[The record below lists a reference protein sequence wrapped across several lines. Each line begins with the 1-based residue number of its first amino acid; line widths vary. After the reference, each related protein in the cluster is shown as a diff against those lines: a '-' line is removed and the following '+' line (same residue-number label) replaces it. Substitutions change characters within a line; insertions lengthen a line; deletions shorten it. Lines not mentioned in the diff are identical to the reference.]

1 MLILCRHLSYTGA
14 PLIAGGNTMLSLQA
28 LSDRAEIQDLMV
40 RYSYCIDDGDWDGL
54 DAVFTPDAVIDY
66 TQTGGTRGAYPE
78 IKRFLAR
85 VLPRFPGYQHASVCT
100 QICVDGDHAR
110 ARTIVFNPMLVD
122 HEGTRRVFFVGAWYL
137 DTLVRTSAG
146 WRIRERIEK
155 ASWDFNTP
163 EEFAMPG
170 QGG

>member
-1 MLILCRHLSYTGA
+1 
-14 PLIAGGNTMLSLQA
+14 MLSLQQ

-54 DAVFTPDAVIDY
+54 DAVFTPDALIDY
-66 TQTGGTRGAYPE
+66 TQTGGAKGAYPE

-100 QICVDGDHAR
+100 QISVDGDHAS
-110 ARTIVFNPMLVD
+110 ARTIVFNPMLVE
-122 HEGTRRVFFVGAWYL
+122 HEGRRQVFFVGAWYL
-137 DTLVRTSAG
+137 DRLVRTRDG

-163 EEFAMPG
+163 GEFAMPG
-170 QGG
+170 SGDGC

>member
-1 MLILCRHLSYTGA
+1 
-14 PLIAGGNTMLSLQA
+14 MLSLQE

-66 TQTGGTRGAYPE
+66 TQTGGARGTYPE
-78 IKRFLAR
+78 IKRFLAEA
-85 VLPRFPGYQHASVCT
+85 LPRFPGYQHVSTCT
-100 QICVDGDHAR
+100 QITLDGDHAS

-122 HEGTRRVFFVGAWYL
+122 HEGTRQVFFIGAWYL

-146 WRIRERIEK
+146 WRIRQRIEK

-163 EEFAMPG
+163 RKFALPG
-170 QGG
+170 PG